1 MSKPSALSQK
11 AEGLMEMLD
20 RSTPTVADVREAITA
35 ELARI
40 AKDKMREE
48 EERAG
53 RHGFSREWLVER
65 IMELAEKNGLG
76 ITKERAEAVFASLE
90 EDGFIFKPEG
100 GGYLWTR

>member
-1 MSKPSALSQK
+1 MSESSALSQK
-11 AEGLMEMLD
+11 AEGLMEILD
-20 RSTPTVADVREAITA
+20 RSTLTVADVREAIIT

-48 EERAG
+48 ERAG
-53 RHGFSREWLVER
+53 KHGFGREWLVER
-65 IMELAEKNGLG
+65 IMELAKKNGLD
-76 ITKERAEAVFASLE
+76 ITRERAEAVFASLE